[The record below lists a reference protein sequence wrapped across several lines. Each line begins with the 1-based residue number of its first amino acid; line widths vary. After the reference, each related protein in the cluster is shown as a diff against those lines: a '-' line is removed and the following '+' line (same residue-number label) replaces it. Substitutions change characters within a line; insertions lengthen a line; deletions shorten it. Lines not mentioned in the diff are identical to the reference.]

1 MRSSIP
7 KECNWIVIF
16 DELCKKVCEVD
27 NATVITPE
35 KRDKDHYNEHYN
47 NSNWNRNYVLDN
59 YEFKD
64 GDWIHFLDDDNSIHP
79 DWYKNVEKCTS
90 TDYTMAVWGQ
100 LKSDGKTTRLP
111 ASRNNLLE
119 RNFPIACRKIDTAC
133 FMVNY
138 KHVKDIR
145 WATVNNSHVNDYFYR
160 LKDIFVDNE
169 FKHDHHGAPWRQ
181 AGKEEY
187 VFHPPLGADTLF
199 KSQIET
205 QLSKKFMPGIAYA
218 PAVAD
223 SIYAER
229 CSKIGENY
237 YIPEY
242 ICYYNRWQGRPG
254 LKMEPT
260 LGFEPRTDGLQN
272 RCSAELS

>member
-1 MRSSIP
+1 MIHIITPCIRPGNLQRISSSIP

-79 DWYKNVEKCTS
+79 DWYENVEKCTS

-111 ASRNNLLE
+111 TSRNNLLE

-145 WATVNNSHVNDYFYR
+145 WVTQERADDYFYI
-160 LKDIFVDNE
+160 DSE
-169 FKHDHHGAPWRQ
+169 FK
-181 AGKEEY
+181 KEEY
-187 VFHPPLGADTLF
+187 VFHPSMASGTLF
-199 KSQIET
+199 KSEIET
-205 QLSKKFMPGIAYA
+205 QLSNKFMPGLAYA

-223 SIYAER
+223 SLYAER

-242 ICYYNRWQGRPG
+242 ISYYNRWQGIPG
-254 LKMEPT
+254 MKKYFPGKRQGM
-260 LGFEPRTDGLQN
+260 DMD
-272 RCSAELS
+272 

>member
-1 MRSSIP
+1 MIHIITPSIRPRNLQVISSSIP
-7 KECNWIVIF
+7 KECNWIIIL
-16 DELCKKVCEVD
+16 DELCKEKCKVD

-35 KRDKDHYNEHYN
+35 KRDKDHYNEHFN

-64 GDWIHFLDDDNSIHP
+64 GDWIYFLDDDNSIHP

-90 TDYTMAVWGQ
+90 TNYTMAVWGQ
-100 LKSDGKTTRLP
+100 LKSDGKTKRLP

-145 WATVNNSHVNDYFYR
+145 WITQDC
-160 LKDIFVDNE
+160 VDGHSYIDRE
-169 FKHDHHGAPWRQ
+169 SLRIARSQ
-181 AGKEEY
+181 KEIIKEGY
-187 VFHPPLGADTLF
+187 
-199 KSQIET
+199 I
-205 QLSKKFMPGIAYA
+205 
-218 PAVAD
+218 PAAAD
-223 SIYAER
+223 SIYAEV

-242 ICYYNRWQGRPG
+242 ISYYNRWPRQLESKKYYPGKRYGPKKRQGMDAG
-254 LKMEPT
+254 
-260 LGFEPRTDGLQN
+260 
-272 RCSAELS
+272 

>member
-1 MRSSIP
+1 MIHIITPCIRSCNLQRISSSIP

-16 DELCKKVCEVD
+16 DENCKEVCEID
-27 NATVITPE
+27 NATVITPD
-35 KRDKDHYNEHYN
+35 KRDKEHHNEHYN

-79 DWYKNVEKCTS
+79 DWYENVEECTS
-90 TDYTMAVWGQ
+90 TDYTMIVWGQ
-100 LKSDGKTTRLP
+100 LKPDGKTERLP
-111 ASRNNLLE
+111 ASINNLLE
-119 RNFPIACRKIDTAC
+119 HNFPIASRKIDTAC

-145 WATVNNSHVNDYFYR
+145 WVTVNNSHVNDYFY
-160 LKDIFVDNE
+160 IDNE
-169 FKHDHHGAPWRQ
+169 FK
-181 AGKEEY
+181 KEEY
-187 VFHPPLGADTLF
+187 VFHPSLGANSLF
-199 KSQIET
+199 KSQLDSET
-205 QLSKKFMPGIAYA
+205 QLSKKFMPGIAYT
-218 PAVAD
+218 PAIAD
-223 SIYAER
+223 SLYAER

-237 YIPEY
+237 YIPKY
-242 ICYYNRWQGRPG
+242 ISYYNR